1 MQVFNTAILRYC
13 NTMSKE
19 QQSVISTEGR
29 NLGDAA
35 WQTSFLG
42 YTSREIFSTFVGKI
56 DEREDCIDYIAT
68 CRADAEGLILIISS
82 FRRCNI
88 FV

>member
-1 MQVFNTAILRYC
+1 MLFKHTFFAI
-13 NTMSKE
+13 TP
-19 QQSVISTEGR
+19 ISTEGR

-42 YTSREIFSTFVGKI
+42 YTSRKIFSTFVGKI
-56 DEREDCIDYIAT
+56 DEREDSTDYIAT

-82 FRRCNI
+82 FRRCYI